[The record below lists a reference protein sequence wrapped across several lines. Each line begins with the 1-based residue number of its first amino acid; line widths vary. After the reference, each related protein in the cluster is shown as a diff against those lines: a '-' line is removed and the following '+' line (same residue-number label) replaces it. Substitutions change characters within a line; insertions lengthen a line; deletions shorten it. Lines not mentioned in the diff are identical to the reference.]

1 MPKAR
6 SAEDCVGEETP
17 SEGEVVLTVAKKD
30 GLRRKVRQGK
40 LSGPVNLMQRVIRFP
55 LCDKSERES
64 ISIHARANY
73 LTICGTAGLLRFL
86 SCST

>member
-6 SAEDCVGEETP
+6 SAEDCVGEEAP

-40 LSGPVNLMQRVIRFP
+40 LAGLINPMQRVIPFR
-55 LCDKSERES
+55 LCRK
-64 ISIHARANY
+64 
-73 LTICGTAGLLRFL
+73 
-86 SCST
+86 